1 MHQASASSTGLDFL
15 PPSRN
20 IYNPHYPST
29 YTQTGWPRSLLPPTN
44 APIHRYATPDST
56 SRSTGL
62 GPSVADRE
70 RWLQYASNIPA
81 ISTRG
86 RLPTPPADDMS
97 VHQPQQSTTSN
108 GVRQGITF
116 PSIASYQT
124 SASALAYPYNFA
136 SRAAETLRL
145 GSTASSTS
153 QLYDDRS
160 HNGVTNAVEERV
172 QEVVPRKESIHS
184 SAQITPP
191 LNGGSIGEL
200 AAQLTCL
207 FWFETTETL
216 RKAENWTPSS
226 SPVERIAPDAIP
238 TATFRKWVLTILS
251 TTQVTP
257 NVILLALMFIYRL
270 KTLNPTVKG
279 KAGSEYRLLTVAL
292 MLGNKFLDDN
302 TYTNKT
308 WAEVSGIS
316 VVEIHVME
324 VEFLGSMRYSLLASK
339 EQWAEWQIKLGKFG
353 DYFERASKLPLPLP
367 SPVSNTF
374 PSSKLPSPTRVQSH
388 SPISSSHLSN
398 SSFELNQQ
406 WPSQYTSSQPLP
418 QPPQATKKRAFDDLW
433 VEPPSKRPATISAAH
448 IPAVLVPNSQITA
461 PRQQAPRLPVP
472 QLSISTSSGAG
483 YPTFAQTLPPL
494 PPLNGRAMSQVFPAT
509 PSWAPNPQI
518 NVPSSV
524 MPPQTQQPYSLPGS
538 NHGTP
543 SRRHSPRSIGVHS
556 MNSSPISGIF
566 PSAVHDLNSP
576 SIFLQQRNSPYK
588 PIRLPNTLLYPPP
601 QSSYQH
607 FQPGIDQM
615 HYQPLGKRNDYR
627 SGVVPE
633 YAANPIYQ
641 HYPSLPQPTFHPLA

>member
-20 IYNPHYPST
+20 LHNSHHSST

-56 SRSTGL
+56 SRSTVL
-62 GPSVADRE
+62 GQSVADRE

-97 VHQPQQSTTSN
+97 VHQPQQSTTTR

-145 GSTASSTS
+145 GSTASSAS

-160 HNGVTNAVEERV
+160 HNGVTTNGAEERV
-172 QEVVPRKESIHS
+172 QEVAPRKESIHS
-184 SAQITPP
+184 GVQITPP

-216 RKAENWTPSS
+216 RKAENWTPSC

-292 MLGNKFLDDN
+292 MLGNK
-302 TYTNKT
+302 
-308 WAEVSGIS
+308 
-316 VVEIHVME
+316 
-324 VEFLGSMRYSLLASK
+324 
-339 EQWAEWQIKLGKFG
+339 
-353 DYFERASKLPLPLP
+353 
-367 SPVSNTF
+367 
-374 PSSKLPSPTRVQSH
+374 
-388 SPISSSHLSN
+388 
-398 SSFELNQQ
+398 
-406 WPSQYTSSQPLP
+406 
-418 QPPQATKKRAFDDLW
+418 
-433 VEPPSKRPATISAAH
+433 
-448 IPAVLVPNSQITA
+448 
-461 PRQQAPRLPVP
+461 
-472 QLSISTSSGAG
+472 
-483 YPTFAQTLPPL
+483 
-494 PPLNGRAMSQVFPAT
+494 
-509 PSWAPNPQI
+509 
-518 NVPSSV
+518 
-524 MPPQTQQPYSLPGS
+524 
-538 NHGTP
+538 
-543 SRRHSPRSIGVHS
+543 
-556 MNSSPISGIF
+556 
-566 PSAVHDLNSP
+566 
-576 SIFLQQRNSPYK
+576 
-588 PIRLPNTLLYPPP
+588 
-601 QSSYQH
+601 
-607 FQPGIDQM
+607 
-615 HYQPLGKRNDYR
+615 
-627 SGVVPE
+627 
-633 YAANPIYQ
+633 
-641 HYPSLPQPTFHPLA
+641 